1 MTCGTWRTS
10 WQAEQLVDTGL
21 LTLALVA
28 GAVAAFNPC
37 GFALLPAYLTVL
49 VADPAERTGGGAVGT
64 VLRALRFTTGMTVGF
79 VAVFGIFGLVITP
92 FALSVERY
100 LPVVTVGVG
109 VALIAL
115 GVWLMLG
122 HSLAVPGLAG
132 RGKGPTARWVSQVGY
147 GVTFALASLSC
158 TIAPFLA
165 VTTGALRAG
174 TAISVVSVFLVYA
187 LGMGTVVLVL
197 SLAVATASGSF
208 TARLR
213 RAGPAITRFS
223 GVLLLIAGGYVAW
236 YGWFELRVLAGTAT
250 ADPVVSAAIAVQGAV
265 TRWVASL
272 GARTLVAAAVGAG
285 MVVLAAVALSRRRR
299 RAVAST
305 ETTPLADAAS

>member
-1 MTCGTWRTS
+1 M
-10 WQAEQLVDTGL
+10 DTAL

-49 VADPAERTGGGAVGT
+49 VADPTQRSGGGPVTA

-92 FALSVERY
+92 LALSVERY
-100 LPVVTVGVG
+100 LPIVTVGVG
-109 VALIAL
+109 VALVAL
-115 GVWLMLG
+115 GVWLLLG

-174 TAISVVSVFLVYA
+174 TAISVVAVFLVYA
-187 LGMGTVVLVL
+187 LGMGTVVLAL
-197 SLAVATASGSF
+197 SLAVATASASF

-213 RAGPAITRFS
+213 HAGPVITQFS
-223 GVLLLIAGGYVAW
+223 AVLLLIAGGYVAW
-236 YGWFELRVLAGTAT
+236 YGWFEIRVLAGTAT
-250 ADPVVSAAIAVQGAV
+250 ADPVVSAAITVQGAV

-272 GARTLVAAAVGAG
+272 GAETLLAAAVAAS
-285 MVVLAAVALSRRRR
+285 MVVLGAVALSRRRR
-299 RAVAST
+299 RRAVALT
-305 ETTPLADAAS
+305 DTTPLADAAS